1 MAGNTTES
9 YGNLLGKFWVTPQK
23 LAHEPGD
30 NGAEHQGE
38 AKIRLCQN
46 NTLHCVKD
54 FLARLAVTL
63 R

>member
-9 YGNLLGKFWVTPQK
+9 YGNLLGNFRSLQK

-46 NTLHCVKD
+46 NNLHCVKD